1 MRDEVARRLVHAS
14 GASVPAAYL
23 LGLVTWEQLR
33 AFVIVGVV
41 ATLILELVRLQVGL
55 DWVIFE
61 KLTREYEQEN
71 LAGYALYVFSG
82 AAVVLAFEPRIAVPA
97 VLMLMLG
104 DPVSGLAGSGELR
117 QVKRLRVIVLMFVVC
132 LALALPFLPVTV
144 AVLAAAAATVA
155 DGVKPI
161 VRGYV
166 IDDNLTIPIAAA
178 VTGQIGLWYLPEI
191 VF

>member
-14 GASVPAAYL
+14 GAGVPALYL

-33 AFVIVGVV
+33 VLVVVGVLV
-41 ATLILELVRLQVGL
+41 TIALELVRLRVGL
-55 DWVIFE
+55 DWLVFD

-71 LAGYALYVFSG
+71 LAGYALYVFS
-82 AAVVLAFEPRIAVPA
+82 ASAVVLVFEPNIAVPA

-104 DPVSGLAGSGELR
+104 DPISGLAGSDELR
-117 QVKRLRVIVLMFVVC
+117 RIKHPRALALMFSVC
-132 LALALPFLPVTV
+132 LLLALPFLRPEV
-144 AVLAAAAATVA
+144 AIVAAAAATLA

-161 VRGYV
+161 IRGYV
-166 IDDNLTIPIAAA
+166 IDDNLTIPVAAA
-178 VTGQIGLWYLPEI
+178 VAGYLSLEYLPT